1 MHAQCAFRY
10 DSNPRGMPAACAGG
24 CDQKVS
30 PPRRLL
36 TRFGK
41 PGARCTAAVSAPLYY
56 CFPCATAFTQ
66 RHRQLLVGHVGMRQ
80 AGSNVAWGSAGLFGS
95 PAAGSSAGGPPPLPK
110 DRALRQAYVEC
121 FRFAPPQS
129 EEEEQSACDRH
140 ADRWLG
146 HALHDSHATLQ
157 RFRDG
162 SRDAGSLS
170 IYLRYIY
177 PGTRHCSPS
186 SARRSRRTVR

>member
-10 DSNPRGMPAACAGG
+10 DSNPRGLPAACAGG
-24 CDQKVS
+24 CGQKVS

-66 RHRQLLVGHVGMRQ
+66 LHRQLLVGHVGMRQ
-80 AGSNVAWGSAGLFGS
+80 TESNVAWGSAGLFGS

-110 DRALRQAYVEC
+110 DRALRQAYVDC

-146 HALHDSHATLQ
+146 ITLYTT
-157 RFRDG
+157 RMLLYNG
-162 SRDAGSLS
+162 SAMDPAMLGPSPS
-170 IYLRYIY
+170 IYAIY